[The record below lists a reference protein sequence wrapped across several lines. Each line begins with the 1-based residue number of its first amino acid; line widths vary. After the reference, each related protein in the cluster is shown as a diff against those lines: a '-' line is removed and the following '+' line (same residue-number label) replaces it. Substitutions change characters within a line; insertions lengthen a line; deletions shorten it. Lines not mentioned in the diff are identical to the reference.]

1 MNEHA
6 IISVK
11 QEGSTLLVLAV
22 NAALIVWTWN
32 RIPETLPVHWNVQGE
47 IDRYGGRFE
56 ALALVPLI
64 LLAVSLLL
72 IALQSRMPKNT
83 EIMRVVRLGLSL
95 LGLCITAQY
104 ALDWTPERAVLLG
117 MGLVFV
123 LLGNVMG
130 KVQPSPWVGFR
141 TPWTFLSKRAW
152 HKSQRRGGVFLVCFG
167 LLSLIVGLLVPSAW
181 LLPWLMPLGFVLTLF
196 GGIGWLTYLS
206 YLDYRQDPAPEPVRS
221 VRG

>member
-6 IISVK
+6 PAPISK
-11 QEGSTLLVLAV
+11 NWPILLVLAV
-22 NAALIVWTWN
+22 NAVLIAWTWN
-32 RIPETLPVHWNVQGE
+32 RVPASLPLHWNLQGE
-47 IDRYGGRFE
+47 IDRSGGRFE

-72 IALQSRMPKNT
+72 SVAQRFLPGQADL
-83 EIMRVVRLGLSL
+83 MRVVRLGLGV

-117 MGLVFV
+117 LGLVFV
-123 LLGNVMG
+123 LIGNVMG
-130 KVQPSPWVGFR
+130 KVQPSRWVGFR

-152 HKSQRRGGVFLVCFG
+152 HKSQRRSGLFLVCFG
-167 LLSLIVGLLVPSAW
+167 GLSLLVGLLVPGAW
-181 LLPWLMPLGFVLTLF
+181 LFPWVMPLAFLLTLF

-206 YLDYRQDPAPEPVRS
+206 YLDYRRDPHPEPVGGL
-221 VRG
+221 RG